1 MMLSSKL
8 VRLIESHS
16 EKITADA
23 VQRMRKDPE
32 LSHFKKLPDS
42 ELRSWARHILQHL
55 GDWLALS
62 DDQQIASCYEGV
74 GKMRFDEAVPLAE
87 SVRSFQTLK
96 DLIVAYVR
104 NQANRQTALEIY
116 AEEELEHLLSRFFDR
131 VIYHVV
137 KGYERARRY
146 DQAAAS

>member
-1 MMLSSKL
+1 MLSSKL
-8 VRLIESHS
+8 VRMIESHA
-16 EKITADA
+16 EKITVDA

-32 LSHFKKLPDS
+32 LPHLKNLPDS

-55 GDWLALS
+55 GDWLAVS

-87 SVRSFQTLK
+87 SVRSFQGLK
-96 DLIVAYVR
+96 DLIVTYVG
-104 NQANRQTALEIY
+104 NQSIRQTTLEIY
-116 AEEELEHLLSRFFDR
+116 AEGELEHLLSRFFDR

-137 KGYERARRY
+137 RGYERARRY
-146 DQAAAS
+146 DQAAAG